1 MPLFSALED
10 FMQRSLSALPTLW
23 EKLQFVGD
31 LREDGTDYR
40 HWGLEQ
46 RFGEKAARAAL
57 AEAHNGLFNEVV
69 STRLA
74 ELWLAADQAAHREH
88 VEVAEYLQRMSDSE
102 TALPLDAQGVAPEHY
117 AFVVTNLCRVAH
129 SRSMSSRQAA

>member
-31 LREDGTDYR
+31 LREDGSGYR

-57 AEAHNGLFNEVV
+57 TEAHNGLFNEVV

-74 ELWLAADQAAHREH
+74 ELWLAADQAAHREQL
-88 VEVAEYLQRMSDSE
+88 EVAEYLQKMRDSE
-102 TALPLDAQGVAPEHY
+102 TALPLDAQGVAPEHF

-129 SRSMSSRQAA
+129 SRSTPSRQAA